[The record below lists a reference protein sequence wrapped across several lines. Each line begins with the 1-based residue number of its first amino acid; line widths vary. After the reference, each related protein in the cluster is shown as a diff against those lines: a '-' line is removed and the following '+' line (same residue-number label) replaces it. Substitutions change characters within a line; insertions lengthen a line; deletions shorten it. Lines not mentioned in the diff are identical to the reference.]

1 MGKMTIAD
9 LERIRDEA
17 RYKTAIRLGTA
28 RVRMIVHTGTCG
40 IAAGARGIMKA
51 VMVEIEDRHLHDVI
65 VTNSG
70 CAGDCAQEPMMTV
83 EIQGEPMAVK
93 YVSLTPDKVKRVFD
107 SHVLKGQV
115 VKEYVLV
122 RRSEKTHS

>member
-9 LERIRDEA
+9 LARIRDEA

-28 RVRMIVHTGTCG
+28 RVRMTVHTGTCG
-40 IAAGARGIMKA
+40 IAAGAREIIKA
-51 VMVEIEDRHLHDVI
+51 VMLEIDNRHLFDVI

-70 CAGDCAQEPMMTV
+70 CVGECAHEPMMTV
-83 EIQGEPMAVK
+83 EILGEAMPVR
-93 YVSLTPDKVKRVFD
+93 YVSLSPEKVKRIFD

-115 VKEYVLV
+115 VSEYVIA